1 MPLGDVLDAETER
14 IAKIIVDSAYRVH
27 SALGP
32 GLLESVYEHCL
43 VVELVA
49 RGLKVE
55 RQVVVPIIYRDT
67 QIEPGLRLDLLV
79 EGKIVIENKSVEKII
94 PLHESQIITYLKL
107 SNKRLGFLVNFN
119 VVYIKDG
126 IKRIIL

>member
-1 MPLGDVLDAETER
+1 MPLGDVLDAEIER

-43 VVELVA
+43 VVELMA

-55 RQVVVPIIYRDT
+55 RQVIVPIIYRDT
-67 QIEPGLRLDLLV
+67 RIEQGLRLDLLV
-79 EGKIVIENKSVEKII
+79 EGKIVIENKSVEKLIS
-94 PLHESQIITYLKL
+94 LHESQIITYLKL
-107 SNKRLGFLVNFN
+107 ANKRLGFLINFN
-119 VVYIKDG
+119 VDYIKNG